1 VTELERRL
9 AQVAEPSAPATL
21 DAGGRDGA
29 DRRLTQALDQL
40 DVLRTALAQE
50 HEARA
55 RVESGEELARAHAEI
70 QRQAV
75 LMEQLVREL
84 GSRPPPGYTG
94 ATEGAGEPAPGSSED
109 SR

>member
-1 VTELERRL
+1 MRPDIKPYVPPREN
-9 AQVAEPSAPATL
+9 
-21 DAGGRDGA
+21 DAGPFDSPIGF
-29 DRRLTQALDQL
+29 
-40 DVLRTALAQE
+40 
-50 HEARA
+50 EART

-84 GSRPPPGYTG
+84 GSRPPPGFG
-94 ATEGAGEPAPGSSED
+94 APGVGAAEPSQGSGED